1 MTDELHGTVVRLHG
15 HHAWV
20 KEAQGAEYLCAVR
33 GKFKKG
39 KRRDRSPLAVGDEIR
54 FEKVTDT
61 EEDEGRILEIL
72 ERRTELY
79 RTHPRFPR
87 QRQVLAANIDLLVIV
102 VGADRV
108 LEQLITVD
116 RLLISAFSQ
125 GLTPLL
131 VINKTDLVNAEALS
145 EIAKPYAEV
154 VAEIFQVSAS
164 TGDLGRLPEQFKGK
178 SAVFAGMSGVGK
190 TSLMNAIEPGLDLR
204 VGEVDRAGEGKHTTT
219 NSSLIPLAGGLV
231 IDTPGVRDFGFWNLE
246 LHEIAL
252 YYPDFEPFRDQCRFN
267 TCTHRHE
274 PQCAVKAA
282 VEAEQLDWGRYER
295 YLQVLR
301 ETWNE
306 LEARKP

>member
-1 MTDELHGTVVRLHG
+1 MSAFLQGTVVRLHG
-15 HHAWV
+15 HHVWV
-20 KEAQGAEYLCAVR
+20 RTESGDEYLCAVR

-39 KRRDRSPLAVGDEIR
+39 KRRDRSPLAVGDVIH
-54 FEKVTDT
+54 FEEVKDTD
-61 EEDEGRILEIL
+61 EDEGRILKITD
-72 ERRTELY
+72 RDSELY

-108 LEQLITVD
+108 MEQLITVD

-125 GLTPLL
+125 GLNPVL
-131 VINKTDLVNAEALS
+131 VFNKTDLVNAETLA
-145 EIAKPYAEV
+145 EIAEPYAKV
-154 VAEIFQVSAS
+154 VTEIFFVSAEKS
-164 TGDLGRLPEQFKGK
+164 ELGELPAVFAGK
-178 SAVFAGMSGVGK
+178 SSVFAGMSGVGK
-190 TSLMNAIEPGLDLR
+190 SSLMNAIEPGLNLR
-204 VGEVDRAGEGKHTTT
+204 VGVVDKVGEGKHTTT

-246 LHEIAL
+246 LPELSL
-252 YYPDFEPFRDQCRFN
+252 YYPDFEQFREHCKFN

-274 PQCAVKAA
+274 PQCGVQMA
-282 VEAEQLDWGRYER
+282 VETETLDWGRYDR
-295 YLQVLR
+295 YLKILR